1 MEVATYILNP
11 DNILNLPKS
20 TQSSPIHLDHHIAAV
35 LQPIILN
42 LWQPGGV
49 TTLNN

>member
-20 TQSSPIHLDHHIAAV
+20 TQSSPIRLDRHIAF

-42 LWQPGGV
+42 L
-49 TTLNN
+49 